1 MIRHKLAMAL
11 VAASIAVA
19 SLSSVAAQSPSP
31 RPSPA
36 PSPSPGVDR
45 ERPQVGQ
52 MTEREAKDAQFV
64 QTMVQHEERGIEMAR
79 LEEDQG
85 SDTSVK
91 RLATQLRR
99 AQERRLTELQRVAR
113 SLPAT
118 PGSMD
123 KDTETGSTAGRSSE
137 DPADR
142 QDSTQ
147 DSTTDPERESTTDTR
162 REAAAERLGRT
173 TSVER
178 QGEAMLERLKSVSGE
193 ELDRAF
199 LEEMAEHH
207 RLSIHTAQLA
217 TLQNLDL
224 DRLAQRI
231 LEEQR
236 KELSQIEQQHATV
249 SSKR

>member
-1 MIRHKLAMAL
+1 MIRRKLAMAA
-11 VAASIAVA
+11 VAASIGLA

-45 ERPQVGQ
+45 ERPQAGQ
-52 MTEREAKDAQFV
+52 QSHTTTKEAKDAQFV
-64 QTMVQHEERGIEMAR
+64 QTMIQHEERGIEMAR

-85 SDTSVK
+85 SATSVK

-99 AQERRLTELQRVAR
+99 AQERRLSELQRVAR
-113 SLPAT
+113 SMPET
-118 PGSMD
+118 TGSMD
-123 KDTETGSTAGRSSE
+123 T
-137 DPADR
+137 DPG
-142 QDSTQ
+142 
-147 DSTTDPERESTTDTR
+147 STTDRPSQDTTDTR
-162 REAAAERLGRT
+162 REAAASQLGRT

-193 ELDRAF
+193 DLDRAF

-207 RLSIHTAQLA
+207 RMSIHTAQLA
-217 TLQNLDL
+217 TLQDLEL
-224 DRLAQRI
+224 DRVAQRM

-236 KELSQIEQQHATV
+236 KELEQIEQQQATV